1 MSTEEEQKLV
11 EHIKYMANIGYGY
24 TKSNIQ
30 YMARNYAEAVG
41 KTVKG
46 PEALSNCW
54 FYGFMRRWP
63 ELKTVKPQKLATL
76 LGQNQLQVMLLT
88 SITKN

>member
-1 MSTEEEQKLV
+1 M

-30 YMARNYAEAVG
+30 YMARDYAEAVG
-41 KTVKG
+41 KTVNG

-54 FYGFMRRWP
+54 LYGFVGRWP
-63 ELKTVKPQKLATL
+63 EMKTVKPQK
-76 LGQNQLQVMLLT
+76 
-88 SITKN
+88 